1 MVIINTVN
9 CRLAAGK
16 GSLSFPFT
24 MLKSAAETLNI
35 NIPDEQLDEIEPVL
49 DELMRD
55 IRRALDRDLAT
66 IDPVTRFQP
75 GSE

>member
-1 MVIINTVN
+1 
-9 CRLAAGK
+9 
-16 GSLSFPFT
+16 
-24 MLKSAAETLNI
+24 MLKPIAETLNI
-35 NIPDEQLDEIEPVL
+35 NIPDEQLEEIEPVL

-55 IRRALDRDLAT
+55 IRRSLDRDLSA